1 MKKINNFS
9 FFDGPFFSFSFKL
22 ISKKVSVY
30 LTAILYFVMVFC
42 YTTIVPL
49 ISESETIEMFSSPVS
64 GMFLMFCISM
74 VGSFLAI
81 EIFRTSID
89 DGTELLTVSKPIS
102 RKEVVMVKLTIF
114 LLFIVAISILSL
126 SISGFMFLNP
136 LGNKND
142 NIKILIGIFAA
153 TLINGVIFGSIA
165 TLLSLFCKKIISL
178 LITLSITFI
187 LMVYSMLS
195 SFVVKSP
202 ITKMQQDGN
211 GLKLTSLI
219 DYKYDEQN
227 KIWTLDLIQGSSVI
241 SVDEKIKTPSQL
253 WTKYSN
259 NKSYLLSSY
268 FDFGYQLS
276 SLYTLSE
283 PNQDIKKSIQTMS
296 FFNTPVS
303 FEFKDITV
311 PTQLHIPINIAPNKL
326 GLSLIK
332 SDSAKFED
340 KSGNKNGI
348 YSVSYRAS
356 IASIN
361 STIVKEQDNLWDKTW
376 SELKLNFN
384 NNNDYFIDHG
394 KKFLEEFSKLKK
406 LTFNNKL
413 EIIKELDSILL
424 SGFNKFYKIQQK
436 TNNPNNNNNNLN
448 NDENNKRQFST
459 LLNLLGIKF
468 DKNQKNN
475 AYLKFNPLTEF
486 TYASQELTY
495 RPTYSLISSLALTNF
510 QKMTSVST
518 MNRDILIGVWSSIAV
533 IIFIVTMIL
542 YSRRDFA

>member
-22 ISKKVSVY
+22 ISKKVSIY
-30 LTAILYFVMVFC
+30 LTAILYFVMVLC

-49 ISESETIEMFSSPVS
+49 ISESEAIEMFSSPVS

-114 LLFIVAISILSL
+114 LLFIIVISILSL
-126 SISGFMFLNP
+126 GIAGFMFLNP

-142 NIKILIGIFAA
+142 NVKILIGIFVA

-219 DYKYDEQN
+219 DYKYNEQN
-227 KIWTLDLIQGSSVI
+227 KVWTLDLIQGASVI
-241 SVDEKIKTPSQL
+241 SMDEKIKTPSQL
-253 WTKYSN
+253 WTKYSS

-303 FEFKDITV
+303 FEFKDIKV
-311 PTQLHIPINIAPNKL
+311 PKQLHIPITMTPPISSDEL
-326 GLSLIK
+326 YLSLIK
-332 SDSAKFED
+332 NDSAKFED
-340 KSGNKNGI
+340 KSENKNGI

-361 STIVKEQDNLWDKTW
+361 STIVKEQDTLWDKTW
-376 SELKLNFN
+376 NELKLNFN

-394 KKFLEEFSKLKK
+394 QKFLEEFSKLKK
-406 LTFNNKL
+406 LSFNNKL
-413 EIIKELDSILL
+413 ETIKELDSILL
-424 SGFNKFYKIQQK
+424 SGFNKFYNIQK
-436 TNNPNNNNNNLN
+436 NNNLN

-486 TYASQELTY
+486 TYASQDLTY
-495 RPTYSLISSLALTNF
+495 RSTYSLVSSLILTNGGF

-533 IIFIVTMIL
+533 IIFIVTMVL